1 VIFCR
6 NVLIYFNNAL
16 QDRVQELFLQSME
29 MFGVLGLGRKESI
42 KFTTVANNYEVL
54 DSEEKLYRR
63 VR

>member
-1 VIFCR
+1 
-6 NVLIYFNNAL
+6 
-16 QDRVQELFLQSME
+16 ME

-42 KFTTVANNYEVL
+42 KFTTVTDNYEVL